1 MGGVGWGGGLR
12 RVSLRFHASHLHDTI
27 KGGGGS
33 WGWGGVDEGAAAPMR
48 GSVTVVPKPGKWTL
62 AALLAVFLGGGGGGG
77 WY

>member
-1 MGGVGWGGGLR
+1 MERGEEGGLR

-33 WGWGGVDEGAAAPMR
+33 WEWWRWGVDEGAVAPMR

-62 AALLAVFLGGGGGGG
+62 AAFPAVFLGGGGGAS
-77 WY
+77 Y